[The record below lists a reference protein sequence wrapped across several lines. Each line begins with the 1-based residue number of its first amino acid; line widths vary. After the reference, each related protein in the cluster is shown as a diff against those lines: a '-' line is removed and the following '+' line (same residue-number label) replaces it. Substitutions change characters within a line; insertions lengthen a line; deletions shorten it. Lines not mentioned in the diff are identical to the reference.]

1 MSSKDQSKGELFPP
15 QVQHNGMI
23 QEMSHPTL
31 GSIRVAGPAVRYSG
45 TPTVEPTAPPL
56 LGQHTEEVLGG
67 MLGYTTSQV
76 DKLRQD
82 SVVG

>member
-1 MSSKDQSKGELFPP
+1 MFT
-15 QVQHNGMI
+15 QVQHNGLI

-31 GSIRVAGPAVRYSG
+31 GSIRVPGPAVRYSG

-67 MLGYTTSQV
+67 MLGYTTAQIDRLRLNGVV
-76 DKLRQD
+76 D
-82 SVVG
+82 